1 MEANPVSFEAG
12 DKDDAGHFPGCED
25 ISSGIRCGAPATY
38 RVTVTSGGFQLRSK
52 AATHSYRC
60 DAHTPAALR
69 RAP

>member
-1 MEANPVSFEAG
+1 MGITMEANPVSFEAG

-25 ISSGIRCGAPATY
+25 LSSGIRCGAPATY
-38 RVTVTSGGFQLRSK
+38 RVTVTAGK